1 MMDPQNDSP
10 ARLHNPFLPVAL
22 LALGFIAW
30 LGFQTWN
37 LAGER
42 SQLALAHATQQPQI
56 DQANKLRAA
65 LETLAVTTQRLAGE
79 GSVAARTVVDELAK
93 RGVTINSAGSA
104 SAPR

>member
-1 MMDPQNDSP
+1 MDTQIDSA
-10 ARLHNPFLPVAL
+10 ARPHSPFIPVAL

-42 SQLALAHATQQPQI
+42 SQLGLAHATQQPQI

-65 LETLAVTTQRLAGE
+65 LDTLAVTTQRLAGE
-79 GSVAARTVVDELAK
+79 GSVAARAVVDELGK
-93 RGVTINSAGSA
+93 RGVTINPAGAA